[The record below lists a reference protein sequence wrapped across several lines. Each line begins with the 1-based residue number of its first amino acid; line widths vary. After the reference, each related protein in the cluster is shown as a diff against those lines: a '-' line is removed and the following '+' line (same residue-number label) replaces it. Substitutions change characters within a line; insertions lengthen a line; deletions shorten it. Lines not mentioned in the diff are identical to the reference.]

1 MHCQCNGQF
10 DLGAKQTDNGN
21 IYILPITTQD
31 SHNAQLHTCVRVVEE
46 LCAERGNIAGVLG
59 FSSGAKLRTGLR
71 LTSSLPAAD
80 FPGIA
85 GPLPGFPPITDVPII
100 IGGIIGAYVPGGC
113 WNGIPCIGTDTDD
126 ADDDGMTPYPGGT
139 SE

>member
-1 MHCQCNGQF
+1 MQCNCQL
-10 DLGAKQTDNGN
+10 DLGAKETDNGN
-21 IYILPITTQD
+21 INILRNTTQD
-31 SHNAQLHTCVRVVEE
+31 SHDAQLHTCARVVDE

-80 FPGIA
+80 FPVIT
-85 GPLPGFPPITDVPII
+85 GPVLGFPAITDVLII

-113 WNGIPCIGTDTDD
+113 WNGIPCIGIDS
-126 ADDDGMTPYPGGT
+126 DDDDDDEDGLTP
-139 SE
+139 